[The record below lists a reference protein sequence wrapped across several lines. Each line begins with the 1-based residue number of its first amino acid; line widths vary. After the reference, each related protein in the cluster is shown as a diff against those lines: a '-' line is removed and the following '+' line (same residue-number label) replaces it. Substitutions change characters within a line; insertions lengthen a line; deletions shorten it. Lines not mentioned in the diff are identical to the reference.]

1 MGFEPTTLSL
11 ARRCSTTEPLPPT
24 NGFRPVVPRV
34 GIEPTTRGFS
44 VRCSTAELPRPKL
57 HNTKEGRGQV
67 SRYSSVLGTQGSA
80 KALTAVD
87 WQLLICYLPCTTPPI
102 HFAGRVET
110 AHKGGLCLCYE
121 QQLKTYVYIDGLN
134 LYYRAVRGTP
144 FKWLN
149 IQKLADNLFPGD
161 EIRKVRYFTS
171 LLNTRPGDPDQ
182 PRRQFVYLRALAT
195 LPRLKIHYGVFRSGI
210 RWRQLA
216 EPMEGLPG
224 QVRVLHTEEKGTDVN
239 LATRL
244 LVDGFD
250 KDYEQAVIISND
262 ADFSGAMQYVRDGLG
277 LRVIQVNP
285 DRRYASPTRL
295 KNRRH
300 LYQTPMEKPPP
311 TESIPGNA
319 YRQCR
324 GHQEARRLVSR
335 DWPHPP
341 TLL

>member
-1 MGFEPTTLSL
+1 MTRRNLS
-11 ARRCSTTEPLPPT
+11 
-24 NGFRPVVPRV
+24 V
-34 GIEPTTRGFS
+34 
-44 VRCSTAELPRPKL
+44 
-57 HNTKEGRGQV
+57 
-67 SRYSSVLGTQGSA
+67 
-80 KALTAVD
+80 LTAVD
-87 WQLLICYLPCTTPPI
+87 WQLLICYRLCTTPPI

-110 AHKGGLCLCYE
+110 AYKGGLCLCYE

-210 RWRQLA
+210 RWRHLA

-295 KNRRH
+295 KNAATYIRH
-300 LYQTPMEKPPP
+300 LWKSHLRQSQFPETLTDNVGVIRKPA
-311 TESIPGNA
+311 G
-319 YRQCR
+319 
-324 GHQEARRLVSR
+324 
-335 DWPHPP
+335 W
-341 TLL
+341 